1 MTTQRPTDDSADA
14 TAAAVPANPAAKPR
28 LTLGDLAQLLGVSR
42 ATVSNAFNR
51 PDQLSA
57 VLRNEILTK
66 SRELGY
72 FGPDPAARALR
83 RPELREVAVVYHHGL
98 QYALND
104 PLSVEFLKGVGSELD
119 QRGLSLQ
126 LIPKLGRKLA
136 LSAAFQT
143 TADAL
148 IVHAEIGPELAPEV
162 LGTRKPLVLVDTL
175 VTGVPSIGIDDRGGA
190 ARAMAHV
197 LSRQPDHM
205 LVLGFTLNK
214 RQRALVFGGGGSP
227 PPNPSLAVERYA
239 GYVAAIT
246 QVGWPA
252 ERTDWL
258 AIDDQDPENSAE
270 QLNQVQR
277 RLTPGTRLGVV
288 AMTDRMAL
296 SALRQIRGWA
306 GIELAGAVGFDDI
319 PAAAAAGLS
328 TIRQDA
334 FRKGQLAVRAV
345 LDGARPAPLPVEL
358 VVRAT

>member
-1 MTTQRPTDDSADA
+1 MPTKRPPAVSADP
-14 TAAAVPANPAAKPR
+14 TAPETPPGPAGKAR

-98 QYALND
+98 QYALSD
-104 PLSVEFLKGVGSELD
+104 PLSIEFLKGVGSELD

-162 LGTRKPLVLVDTL
+162 LGARKPLVLVDTL
-175 VTGVPSIGIDDRGGA
+175 VIGVPSIGIDDRSGA
-190 ARAMAHV
+190 AQAMAHV
-197 LSRQPDHM
+197 LSRQPDQV

-214 RQRALVFGGGGSP
+214 RQRALVFGGGSSP

-246 QVGWPA
+246 QAGWPA
-252 ERTDWL
+252 DRIDWL
-258 AIDDQDPENSAE
+258 AIDDQNPENSAE
-270 QLNQVQR
+270 QLSQVQR
-277 RLTPGTRLGVV
+277 RLAPGTRLGVV

-296 SALRQIRGWA
+296 SALRQIRDWA
-306 GIELAGAVGFDDI
+306 GIELVGAVGFDDI

-334 FRKGQLAVRAV
+334 FKKGQLAVQAV
-345 LDGARPAPLPVEL
+345 LDGVRPALLPVEL
-358 VVRAT
+358 VVRQT